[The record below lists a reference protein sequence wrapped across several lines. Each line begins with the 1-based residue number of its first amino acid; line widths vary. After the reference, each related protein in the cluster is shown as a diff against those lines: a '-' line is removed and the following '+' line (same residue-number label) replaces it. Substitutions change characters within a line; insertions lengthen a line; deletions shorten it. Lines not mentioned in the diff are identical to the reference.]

1 MRFSGLTNYTQK
13 APIPLAFGE
22 LKVSDVTSE
31 FLFSPEVT
39 QWAASKGYHR
49 HPQHFPEF
57 SESQPQ
63 AAHADVSLSGNPWWY
78 PFDKYFM
85 AADLNCDV
93 ILKDDKQQSHKLED
107 AGYYLSTQVPPNFVI
122 KRATKEDFREFGGP
136 FIRSSDHAVTNA
148 FQSYDPN
155 VWRHGVVVLALHRPL
170 FQRFFAVFFGIVAV
184 VWICVIGLTT
194 ETKQLPLNVV
204 GYFLSIWAIRGILAV
219 GAPKITTLM
228 DYVTLELYAILLVVA
243 ACRFL
248 WGYQQ
253 RG

>member
-1 MRFSGLTNYTQK
+1 MRQIVSRLLEYRWRILAISAATVVVATIATFGYLSYEESPIQGVDEEQWTLAEVTWTQGGGPGKDYRVEIESVDETSGTIRLKVTLQPLTDHLVRQAYMRFSGLTNYTQK

-122 KRATKEDFREFGGP
+122 KR
-136 FIRSSDHAVTNA
+136 
-148 FQSYDPN
+148 
-155 VWRHGVVVLALHRPL
+155 
-170 FQRFFAVFFGIVAV
+170 
-184 VWICVIGLTT
+184 
-194 ETKQLPLNVV
+194 
-204 GYFLSIWAIRGILAV
+204 
-219 GAPKITTLM
+219 
-228 DYVTLELYAILLVVA
+228 
-243 ACRFL
+243 
-248 WGYQQ
+248 
-253 RG
+253 